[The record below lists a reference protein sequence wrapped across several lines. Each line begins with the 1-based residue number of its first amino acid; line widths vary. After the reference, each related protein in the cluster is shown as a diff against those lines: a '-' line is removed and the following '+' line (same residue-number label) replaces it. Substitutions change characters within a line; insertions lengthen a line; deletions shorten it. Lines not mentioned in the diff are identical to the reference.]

1 MEKVDV
7 VVVGAGPSGSAAA
20 YFLARRGVEVLLFDK
35 SKLPREKTCGDGLG
49 PRGIEVLDKMGLEG
63 WLIQNGSYR
72 CDRVRLF
79 LNNGDYFEAG
89 IPSEDTLRPCS
100 YIMSRKDLDLKL
112 AETARAAGARVA
124 TETKAIEP
132 VRVGGAVAGIL
143 VEDEDGERQIGCR
156 VIVCADGTLGTFAAK
171 TGIDCVKPHAFA
183 VRAYYDGVK
192 NLDDCINIFI
202 EDKIREGYAW
212 IFPTGEQS
220 ANIGIGLSTR
230 VMKEGKIDARRL
242 LGWFMSEKKTY
253 PIDLSDAVATTDVKG
268 AYLRMGYGRHDVVAD
283 GLVLTGDAAG
293 LISPMS
299 GEGIAYALESG
310 EIAADVIKE
319 ALDKG
324 DVSAGGLAPYKKA
337 LDKAFL
343 IDHRIY
349 EFLRESLA
357 RPSLMNRVVVKA
369 RLNPDFAGKFV
380 SVMMGTARPLDVFTP
395 KMLWRLFGPDIK
407 RG

>member
-20 YFLARRGVEVLLFDK
+20 YFLARRGVEVLLIDK
-35 SKLPREKTCGDGLG
+35 SSLPREKTCGDGLG
-49 PRGIEVLDKMGLEG
+49 PRSIEVLDKMGLGG
-63 WLIQNGSYR
+63 WLTQNGSYR

-79 LNNGDYFEAG
+79 SNNGDYFEAG
-89 IPSEDTLRPCS
+89 IPSEDTAQPHY
-100 YIMSRKDLDLKL
+100 YITSRKDLDFKL
-112 AETARAAGARVA
+112 AETAETAGVRIAMA
-124 TETKAIEP
+124 TKAIEP
-132 VRVGGAVAGIL
+132 VRTGDAVAGIV
-143 VEDEDGERQIGCR
+143 VEDESGKRQIGCR
-156 VIVCADGTLGTFAAK
+156 VIVCADGTHGTFAAK

-192 NLDDCINIFI
+192 NLDDCINIFLD
-202 EDKIREGYAW
+202 DKIREGYAW

-220 ANIGIGLSTR
+220 ANIGIGISTR
-230 VMKEGKIDARRL
+230 MMKENKIDARRL
-242 LGWFMSEKKTY
+242 LGWFMSEKKTH
-253 PIDLSDAVATTDVKG
+253 PIDLSGAVATIDVKG
-268 AYLRMGYGRHDVVAD
+268 AYLRMGYGRHDVVTG

-293 LISPMS
+293 LISPLS

-310 EIAADVIKE
+310 EMAADVIKK

-324 DVSAGGLAPYKKA
+324 DVSAGGLVSYKKA

-357 RPSLMNRVVVKA
+357 RPSLMNRAVRKA
-369 RLNPDFAGKFV
+369 KLNPDFAGKFV
-380 SVMMGTARPLDVFTP
+380 SVMMSTARPFDVFTP
-395 KMLWRLFGPDIK
+395 KMLWRLLGPDTK